1 MEHGRRTSGGTQVQK
16 MTFPVDIGYS
26 VFINIH
32 VRVMYYI
39 SGDDSSGGPL
49 WQSRRFG
56 GSEGQLI
63 LTLLRNTKSK
73 LADVFMA

>member
-1 MEHGRRTSGGTQVQK
+1 MILQEVPCGSPAG
-16 MTFPVDIGYS
+16 
-26 VFINIH
+26 
-32 VRVMYYI
+32 
-39 SGDDSSGGPL
+39 
-49 WQSRRFG
+49 FG

>member
-1 MEHGRRTSGGTQVQK
+1 
-16 MTFPVDIGYS
+16 
-26 VFINIH
+26 
-32 VRVMYYI
+32 MYYI

-49 WQSRRFG
+49 WQSRRFD